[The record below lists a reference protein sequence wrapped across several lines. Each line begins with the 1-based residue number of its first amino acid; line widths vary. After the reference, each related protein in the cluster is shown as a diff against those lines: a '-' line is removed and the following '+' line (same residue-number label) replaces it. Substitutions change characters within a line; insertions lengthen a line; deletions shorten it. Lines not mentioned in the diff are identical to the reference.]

1 MKKILDDKTRA
12 ECEKRLNEIKEEATC
27 LQYELAGEPE
37 EDDEGDFYERMYNNS
52 PERQLDD
59 LYQEQEELEEQL
71 FRDDYYRKKQEFF
84 DNNFDEQ
91 LNNQNKMSKVLGDTV
106 SERDLLNREDKA
118 IQLADHI
125 ASDAIA
131 DRFNIGVIGEWG
143 SGKSTFLHYIKKKL
157 DFENQKD
164 TNIYTLSYDASSYS
178 EQDLI
183 WANFAKLLFEEYE
196 KNIYLPELRFAVAK
210 FNSNRKQCIG
220 RFVVN
225 IIIIIILFLI
235 TVGSQTA
242 FSFDTIWSKFVG
254 SIASVGGIIIFI
266 SCIAV
271 PWMKKLLSAS
281 IPLSKKVIDTLK
293 MPSYVE
299 QLGTRERVSDD
310 LKILLKAW
318 LPKNNQKIVIFVDEL
333 DRCSEKGISEFF
345 QAIQLFTEIQKI
357 NFVFA
362 IELKHLKK
370 ALAGQHNIPTEE
382 IDAYTTQY
390 LEKYVSIIV
399 PMQNTFSYTDFI
411 KKLINEVNQEDI
423 FITEEECKKIC
434 ECIRLIPRNKMTP
447 RKIKKLLNLLV
458 VSKDCCQSS
467 DKMLVTN
474 YDDLFAWI
482 IFNCFYHNAAEYVRS
497 LYKKNREYTPA
508 EKFIYII
515 KKDSPL
521 QGLGG
526 YMKIISPISMHDIVI
541 YHKIVNDF
549 SIAIL

>member
-12 ECEKRLNEIKEEATC
+12 EYEKRLNEIKEETLW

-37 EDDEGDFYERMYNNS
+37 EYDEGDFYERMYNNS

-399 PMQNTFSYTDFI
+399 PMENTFSYTDFI

-541 YHKIVNDF
+541 YHKIANDF

>member
-1 MKKILDDKTRA
+1 M
-12 ECEKRLNEIKEEATC
+12 E
-27 LQYELAGEPE
+27 GEPE
-37 EDDEGDFYERMYNNS
+37 EYDEEDFYERMYNNS

-71 FRDDYYRKKQEFF
+71 YRDDYYRKKQEFF

-157 DFENQKD
+157 DFKNQKD
-164 TNIYTLSYDASSYS
+164 INIYTLSYDASSYS

-399 PMQNTFSYTDFI
+399 PMENTFSYTDFI

-458 VSKDCCQSS
+458 ISKDCCQSS
-467 DKMLVTN
+467 DKMLFTN

-497 LYKKNREYTPA
+497 LYKKNKEYTPA
-508 EKFIYII
+508 ERFIYII

-541 YHKIVNDF
+541 YHKIANDL

>member
-27 LQYELAGEPE
+27 LQYELEGEPE

-59 LYQEQEELEEQL
+59 LYQEQEKLEEQL

-178 EQDLI
+178 EKDLI

-196 KNIYLPELRFAVAK
+196 KNIYLPELRFAVAR

-235 TVGSQTA
+235 AVGSQTA

-254 SIASVGGIIIFI
+254 SLASVGGIIIFI

-281 IPLSKKVIDTLK
+281 IPLSKKVIDALK

-318 LPKNNQKIVIFVDEL
+318 LPKNNQKVVIFVDEL

-362 IELKHLKK
+362 IEPKHLKK
-370 ALAGQHNIPTEE
+370 ALAGQYNIPTEE

-399 PMQNTFSYTDFI
+399 PMENTISYTDFI
-411 KKLINEVNQEDI
+411 KKLINEVNQEEI

-482 IFNCFYHNAAEYVRS
+482 IFNCFYHSAAEYVRS

-541 YHKIVNDF
+541 YHKIANDF

>member
-12 ECEKRLNEIKEEATC
+12 ECEKRLNEIKKETSC
-27 LQYELAGEPE
+27 LRYELEGEPE
-37 EDDEGDFYERMYNNS
+37 EYDEEDFYERMYNNS

-71 FRDDYYRKKQEFF
+71 YRDDYYRKKQEFF

-157 DFENQKD
+157 DFKNQKD
-164 TNIYTLSYDASSYS
+164 INIYTLSYDASSYS

-399 PMQNTFSYTDFI
+399 PMENTFSYTDFI

-458 VSKDCCQSS
+458 ISKDCCQSS
-467 DKMLVTN
+467 DKMLFTN

-497 LYKKNREYTPA
+497 LYKK
-508 EKFIYII
+508 K
-515 KKDSPL
+515 
-521 QGLGG
+521 
-526 YMKIISPISMHDIVI
+526 
-541 YHKIVNDF
+541 
-549 SIAIL
+549 

>member
-12 ECEKRLNEIKEEATC
+12 EYEKRLNEIKEETSW

-37 EDDEGDFYERMYNNS
+37 EYDEEDFYEGMYNNS

-164 TNIYTLSYDASSYS
+164 INIYTLSYDASSYS

-399 PMQNTFSYTDFI
+399 PMENTFSYTDFI

-458 VSKDCCQSS
+458 VSKDFCKSS

-541 YHKIVNDF
+541 YHKIANDF

>member
-12 ECEKRLNEIKEEATC
+12 ECEKRLNEIKKETSC
-27 LQYELAGEPE
+27 LRYELEGEPE
-37 EDDEGDFYERMYNNS
+37 EYDEEDFYERMYNNS

-71 FRDDYYRKKQEFF
+71 YRDDYYRKKQEFF

-125 ASDAIA
+125 ASDAIT

-157 DFENQKD
+157 DFKNQKD
-164 TNIYTLSYDASSYS
+164 INIYTLSYDASSYS

-399 PMQNTFSYTDFI
+399 PMENTFSYTDFI

-458 VSKDCCQSS
+458 ISKDCCQSS
-467 DKMLVTN
+467 DKMLFTN
-474 YDDLFAWI
+474 YGDLFAWI

-497 LYKKNREYTPA
+497 LYKKNKEYTPA
-508 EKFIYII
+508 ERFIYII

-541 YHKIVNDF
+541 YHKIANDL

>member
-12 ECEKRLNEIKEEATC
+12 EYEKRLNAIKEETSW
-27 LQYELAGEPE
+27 LQYELEGEPE
-37 EDDEGDFYERMYNNS
+37 EYDDEDFYEGMYNS

-164 TNIYTLSYDASSYS
+164 INIYTLSYDASSYS

-370 ALAGQHNIPTEE
+370 ALAGQHNVPTEK

-399 PMQNTFSYTDFI
+399 PMENTFSYTDFI

-508 EKFIYII
+508 EKFIYIK

-526 YMKIISPISMHDIVI
+526 YMEIISPISMHDIVI
-541 YHKIVNDF
+541 YHKIANDF

>member
-12 ECEKRLNEIKEEATC
+12 ECEKRLNEIKKETSC
-27 LQYELAGEPE
+27 LRYELEGEPE
-37 EDDEGDFYERMYNNS
+37 EYDEEDFYERMYNNS

-71 FRDDYYRKKQEFF
+71 YRDDYYRKKQEFF

-157 DFENQKD
+157 DFKNQKD
-164 TNIYTLSYDASSYS
+164 INIYTLSYDASSYS

-390 LEKYVSIIV
+390 LEKYVAIIV
-399 PMQNTFSYTDFI
+399 PMENTFSYTDFI

-458 VSKDCCQSS
+458 ISKDCCQSS
-467 DKMLVTN
+467 DKMLFTN

-497 LYKKNREYTPA
+497 LYKKNKEYTPA
-508 EKFIYII
+508 ERFIYII

-541 YHKIVNDF
+541 YHKIANDL

>member
-12 ECEKRLNEIKEEATC
+12 ECEKRLNEIKKETSC
-27 LQYELAGEPE
+27 LRYELEGEPE
-37 EDDEGDFYERMYNNS
+37 EYDEEDFYERMYNNS

-71 FRDDYYRKKQEFF
+71 YRDDYYRKKQEFF

-157 DFENQKD
+157 DFKNQKD
-164 TNIYTLSYDASSYS
+164 INIYTLSYDASSYS

-399 PMQNTFSYTDFI
+399 PMENTFSYTDFI

-458 VSKDCCQSS
+458 ISKDCCQSS
-467 DKMLVTN
+467 DKMLFTN
-474 YDDLFAWI
+474 YGDLFAWI

-497 LYKKNREYTPA
+497 LYKKNKEYTPA
-508 EKFIYII
+508 ERFIYII

-541 YHKIVNDF
+541 YHKIANDL

>member
-12 ECEKRLNEIKEEATC
+12 ECEKRLNEIKKETSC
-27 LQYELAGEPE
+27 LRYELEGEPE
-37 EDDEGDFYERMYNNS
+37 EYDEEDFYERMYNNS

-71 FRDDYYRKKQEFF
+71 YRDDYYRKKQEFF

-157 DFENQKD
+157 DFKNQKD
-164 TNIYTLSYDASSYS
+164 INIYTLSYDASSYS

-299 QLGTRERVSDD
+299 QLGTRERVSDY

-399 PMQNTFSYTDFI
+399 PMENTFSYTDFI

-458 VSKDCCQSS
+458 ISKDCCQSS
-467 DKMLVTN
+467 DKMLFTN

-497 LYKKNREYTPA
+497 LYKKNKEYTPA
-508 EKFIYII
+508 ERFIYII

-541 YHKIVNDF
+541 YHKIANDL

>member
-164 TNIYTLSYDASSYS
+164 INIYTLSYDASSYS

-399 PMQNTFSYTDFI
+399 PMENTFSYTDFI

-482 IFNCFYHNAAEYVRS
+482 IFNCFYHNVAEYVRS

-541 YHKIVNDF
+541 YHKIANDF

>member
-12 ECEKRLNEIKEEATC
+12 ECEKRLNEIKKETSC
-27 LQYELAGEPE
+27 LRYELEGEPE
-37 EDDEGDFYERMYNNS
+37 EYDEEDFYERMYNNS

-71 FRDDYYRKKQEFF
+71 YRDDYYRKKQEFF

-143 SGKSTFLHYIKKKL
+143 SGKSTFLHYIK
-157 DFENQKD
+157 N
-164 TNIYTLSYDASSYS
+164 TLSYDASSYS

-399 PMQNTFSYTDFI
+399 PMENTFSYTDFI

-458 VSKDCCQSS
+458 ISKDCCQSS
-467 DKMLVTN
+467 DKMLFTN

-497 LYKKNREYTPA
+497 LYKKNKEYTPA
-508 EKFIYII
+508 ERFIYII

-541 YHKIVNDF
+541 YHKIANDL

>member
-12 ECEKRLNEIKEEATC
+12 ECEKRLNEIKKETSC
-27 LQYELAGEPE
+27 LRYELEGEPE
-37 EDDEGDFYERMYNNS
+37 EYDEEDFYERMYNNS

-71 FRDDYYRKKQEFF
+71 YRDDYYRKKQEFF

-157 DFENQKD
+157 DFKNQKD
-164 TNIYTLSYDASSYS
+164 INIYTLSYDASSYS

-399 PMQNTFSYTDFI
+399 PMENTFSYTDFI

-458 VSKDCCQSS
+458 ISKDCCQSS
-467 DKMLVTN
+467 DKMLFTN

-497 LYKKNREYTPA
+497 LYKKNKEYTPA
-508 EKFIYII
+508 ERFIYIV

-541 YHKIVNDF
+541 YHKIANDL

>member
-12 ECEKRLNEIKEEATC
+12 ECEKRLNEIKKETSC
-27 LQYELAGEPE
+27 LRYELEGEPE
-37 EDDEGDFYERMYNNS
+37 EYDEEDFYERMYNNS

-71 FRDDYYRKKQEFF
+71 YRDDYYRKKQEFF

-157 DFENQKD
+157 DFKNQKD
-164 TNIYTLSYDASSYS
+164 INIYTLSYDASSYS

-399 PMQNTFSYTDFI
+399 PMENTFSYTDFI

-458 VSKDCCQSS
+458 ISKDCCQSS
-467 DKMLVTN
+467 DKMLFTN

-497 LYKKNREYTPA
+497 LYKKNKEYTPA
-508 EKFIYII
+508 ERFIYII

-541 YHKIVNDF
+541 YHKIANDL
-549 SIAIL
+549 SIATL

>member
-164 TNIYTLSYDASSYS
+164 INIYTLSYDASSYS

-399 PMQNTFSYTDFI
+399 PMENTFSYTDFI

-541 YHKIVNDF
+541 YHKIANDF

>member
-12 ECEKRLNEIKEEATC
+12 EYEKRLNEIKEETLW

-37 EDDEGDFYERMYNNS
+37 EYDEGDFYERMYNNS

-370 ALAGQHNIPTEE
+370 ALAGQHNIPTEK

-399 PMQNTFSYTDFI
+399 PMENTFSYTDFI

-541 YHKIVNDF
+541 YHKIANDF

>member
-12 ECEKRLNEIKEEATC
+12 ECEKRLNEIKKETSC
-27 LQYELAGEPE
+27 LRYELEGEPE
-37 EDDEGDFYERMYNNS
+37 EYDEEDFYERMYNNS

-71 FRDDYYRKKQEFF
+71 YRDDYYRKKQEFF

-131 DRFNIGVIGEWG
+131 DRFNIGVIGEWV

-157 DFENQKD
+157 DFKNQKD
-164 TNIYTLSYDASSYS
+164 INIYTLSYDASSYS

-399 PMQNTFSYTDFI
+399 PMENTFSYTDFI

-458 VSKDCCQSS
+458 ISKDCCQSS
-467 DKMLVTN
+467 DKMLFTN

-497 LYKKNREYTPA
+497 LYKKNKEYTPA
-508 EKFIYII
+508 ERFIYII

-541 YHKIVNDF
+541 YHKIANDL